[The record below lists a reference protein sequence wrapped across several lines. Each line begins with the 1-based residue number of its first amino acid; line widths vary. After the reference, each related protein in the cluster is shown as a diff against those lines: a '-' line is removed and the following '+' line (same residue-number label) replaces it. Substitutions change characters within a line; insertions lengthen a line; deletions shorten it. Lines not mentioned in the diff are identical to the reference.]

1 MSVTLLC
8 IIKVCWWSSFSFKTY
23 FSVASLSLTTCV
35 VVSLWILA
43 VEGVLT
49 SVSVPVGTISVN
61 TQKKADWRLDP
72 QAAASK
78 VCEKTVGWAFL
89 SASSVVNSEGTGIWE
104 LFVCYGSRSFDGWEC
119 EPCWLSEP
127 SDKRVCPLGSYLKS
141 QGARWDHKRSRHWPG
156 VSQRISGHSLP
167 LACLQGVLRQ
177 VPKCDLN

>member
-8 IIKVCWWSSFSFKTY
+8 IIKVCLWSSFSFKTY

-61 TQKKADWRLDP
+61 TQKQADWRLDP

-78 VCEKTVGWAFL
+78 KYAKAPLSGKDCGMGISVCFL
-89 SASSVVNSEGTGIWE
+89 CGE
-104 LFVCYGSRSFDGWEC
+104 F
-119 EPCWLSEP
+119 
-127 SDKRVCPLGSYLKS
+127 
-141 QGARWDHKRSRHWPG
+141 
-156 VSQRISGHSLP
+156 
-167 LACLQGVLRQ
+167 
-177 VPKCDLN
+177 